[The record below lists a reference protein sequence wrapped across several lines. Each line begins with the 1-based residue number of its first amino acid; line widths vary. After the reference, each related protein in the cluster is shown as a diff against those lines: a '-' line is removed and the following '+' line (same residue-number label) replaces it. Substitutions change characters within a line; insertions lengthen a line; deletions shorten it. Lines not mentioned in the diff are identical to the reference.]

1 MLESSNETSLLIIL
15 KYSKWIWFNNS
26 LHAGQKKL
34 RSAKIPTQYTLPKQL
49 SNVSVQPFLF
59 CHSLRIHRWSVLRFW
74 WRNSI
79 HFGPFFF
86 VSGGEKN
93 TQNKSRKHVSL
104 RTKCEWDYGLREG
117 VKKRT
122 MHNIREQF

>member
-1 MLESSNETSLLIIL
+1 MNLVQQLVACGKKETQVGINTNTIYSTKTIEQRFRATLFILSFSSDSPLISLKVLMTE
-15 KYSKWIWFNNS
+15 FNS
-26 LHAGQKKL
+26 
-34 RSAKIPTQYTLPKQL
+34 
-49 SNVSVQPFLF
+49 F
-59 CHSLRIHRWSVLRFW
+59 WS
-74 WRNSI
+74 I
-79 HFGPFFF
+79 FFF
-86 VSGGEKN
+86 VSGGKKN